1 MQHAARIGQLM
12 AAAAILLG
20 WEIYHTEASFADG
33 LRYIRRAERLEAQSW
48 RSGVTDGVDHPLHP
62 LGIAAAHRV
71 LGGTGPASWQR
82 AAIALC
88 FASAVLLVIP
98 TYLLALELF
107 GAQAAWLAC
116 VLALVNPII
125 GYVVVNVLSE
135 STFLLWWTFG
145 LWAAVRFLR
154 EGRFLWL
161 PLAIGFGALAYL
173 TRPEGMLLPAAIVVA
188 LLLLPILPATRINW
202 PRWWR
207 ALGFLAA
214 GFVLVAGPYIAVK
227 GSLGTKPGIARVLG
241 LRPRSDPMGLE
252 RERPLPPGQTPL
264 ETYKIAAG
272 RMTRAF
278 QESVTPP
285 LFAIGVFGV
294 ALSLCRRERLR
305 AWLLLAIVL
314 CASAVGLVRLHAT
327 GGYLTV
333 RHGLIPGMILTL
345 AAAHGLSWLMSK
357 AAIPGRW
364 LGWAQGNLRPGPAVW
379 AALIAGVVVYPNLR
393 DLGPR
398 NRGPYAVY
406 VDTGSWIAGHA
417 DDRDRVL
424 DLTNWSLY
432 FSERP
437 GYSFAQ
443 VYEAPADPNLRW
455 VVVRK
460 PHVDGHWQYSHV
472 LRDLIADRE
481 PVAMV
486 PARVAADQVQVRIYD
501 LRLPFVRRPSSVVR
515 CSVTRFAL
523 VPRHNGARTDK
534 ECHSPRCGIPSRRR
548 GRGHPRGGTGRIEP
562 RRRRRRPAGPASR
575 PGASSG

>member
-12 AAAAILLG
+12 VAAVVLLG

-33 LRYIRRAERLEAQSW
+33 LRYIHRAERLEARSLK
-48 RSGVTDGVDHPLHP
+48 SGVIDGIDHPLHP
-62 LGIAAAHRV
+62 LGIAAAHRM
-71 LGGTGPASWQR
+71 LGGTGPLSWQR

-145 LWAAVRFLR
+145 LWGAVRFLR

-161 PLAIGFGALAYL
+161 PLAIVFSALAYL
-173 TRPEGMLLPAAIVVA
+173 TRPEGMLLPAAIVLT

-207 ALGFLAA
+207 SLAFLGA
-214 GFVLVAGPYIAVK
+214 GFVLVAGPYIAIK
-227 GSLGTKPGIARVLG
+227 GGLGTKPGIARVLG
-241 LRPRSDPMGLE
+241 LAPRSDPMGLE
-252 RERPLPPGQTPL
+252 RQRPLPPGQSTL
-264 ETYKIAAG
+264 ETYRIAAG

-285 LFAIGVFGV
+285 LFLVAVFGLG
-294 ALSLCRRERLR
+294 LSLYQRQRVR
-305 AWLLLAIVL
+305 AWLLLSTL
-314 CASAVGLVRLHAT
+314 LGLSAVGLMRLHAT

-333 RHGLIPGMILTL
+333 RHGLIPGMILTM
-345 AAAHGLSWLMSK
+345 AAAHGLSWLMTR

-364 LGWAQGNLRPGPAVW
+364 LGWPQDRLRPGPVVW
-379 AALIAGVVVYPNLR
+379 AALIAGLVIYPNLR
-393 DLGPR
+393 LLGPR
-398 NRGPYAVY
+398 NTGPYSVY
-406 VDTGSWIAGHA
+406 VATGHWIAGHA
-417 DDRDRVL
+417 GGSDGVL
-424 DLTNWSLY
+424 DLTNWSLF

-443 VYEAPADPNLRW
+443 VYEAPADPHLRW
-455 VVVRK
+455 VVVRR
-460 PHVDGHWQYSHV
+460 PHVEGHWQYSQV
-472 LRDLIADRE
+472 VRNMIRDRE

-486 PARVAADQVQVRIYD
+486 PPRAAADQVQVRIYD
-501 LRLPFVRRPSSVVR
+501 LQSPHSSVVSRQSSVVR
-515 CSVTRFAL
+515 
-523 VPRHNGARTDK
+523 
-534 ECHSPRCGIPSRRR
+534 
-548 GRGHPRGGTGRIEP
+548 
-562 RRRRRRPAGPASR
+562 
-575 PGASSG
+575 